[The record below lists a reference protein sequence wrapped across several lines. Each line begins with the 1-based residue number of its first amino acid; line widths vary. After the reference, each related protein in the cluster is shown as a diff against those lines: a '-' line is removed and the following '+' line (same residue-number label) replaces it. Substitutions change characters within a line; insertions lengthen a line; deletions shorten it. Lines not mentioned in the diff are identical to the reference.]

1 MIDVR
6 KLTYKYVVTTADGKN
21 HDITGAIQD
30 GGWEEGKRELA
41 SHINGKAV
49 NGKLNGRLLS
59 AVMKNGC
66 LMRIYASTGGM
77 MKEVARGTL
86 VDWQPGL
93 NESTKNDFE
102 FGAYDNL
109 YSLQESSDNLYFT
122 KGTKT
127 KAALQSIFKKYKL
140 SVSVYQGPDVAHAKM
155 AFKNKKL
162 ADTILKI
169 LDEAHTKGGKDC
181 IIRDVK
187 GKIQVVPKGSNED
200 VYHFSRDETKVV
212 QYKQSTSGMVTRVKV
227 IGQANS
233 DGQASTV
240 AVVDGNTKYGIRQQ
254 IYTKAEDDSVESAK
268 KEAEKILKEKGT
280 VSKTM
285 TVESPDVPYIRK
297 GDKVHVDVGALHG
310 YFYVTAIRHYTNAAT
325 MTMELEHV

>member
-1 MIDVR
+1 MIDTGKTIYR
-6 KLTYKYVVTTADGKN
+6 YVVTTSDGRTHN
-21 HDITGAIQD
+21 ITRMIQD
-30 GGWEEGKRELA
+30 GGWEEGKGELA
-41 SHINGKAV
+41 CHINGKAV
-49 NGKLNGRLLS
+49 NGRANGKLLS
-59 AVMKNGC
+59 SVMKNGC
-66 LMRIYASTGGM
+66 LVRILASTGGKM
-77 MKEVARGTL
+77 TEVARGTL

-93 NESTKNDFE
+93 NGSTKNDFE

-127 KAALQSIFKKYKL
+127 KAALQSIFKRYKL
-140 SVSVYQGPDVAHAKM
+140 PVSVYQGPDVAHAKM
-155 AFKNKKL
+155 AFKNKKI
-162 ADTILKI
+162 ADIILEI
-169 LDEAHTKGGKDC
+169 LDEAHTKGGKKC
-181 IIRDVK
+181 IICGVK
-187 GKIQVVPKGSNED
+187 GKIQIVPKGSNGD

-227 IGQANS
+227 VGQE
-233 DGQASTV
+233 DGDGKASTV

-254 IYTKAEDDSVESAK
+254 IYTKPKDDSVEAAK

-285 TVESPDVPYIRK
+285 TVEAPDVPYIRK

-325 MTMELEHV
+325 MTMELEHI